1 MAVLVATPQPSPTP
15 AVTPLK
21 VIERVRST
29 PFCTALGDNI
39 KHSIE
44 TLLADDDAFKQAEP
58 LFEQAANDLEF
69 AGDMESSFNDP
80 HPARSHA
87 NARLTFDIAH
97 LRDRATS
104 IVENLKKIDDLL
116 SDAKRFP
123 SAASTDEQRRL
134 LALRDQLL
142 KIAKAQN
149 ETLNVITGTAEEYA
163 MDDLFS
169 RDVSANGALSANG
182 AKSPDAGLFQ
192 GGPMNAPQATPA
204 PGVQTGP
211 ASLNAVGAA
220 AASMTLSGAQLNGQF
235 KDPRLQSLAFNNV
248 LGRIYADY
256 VREEQREQKLEASF
270 TPHLLEAARLCK
282 P

>member
-1 MAVLVATPQPSPTP
+1 MLAALLAVLVATPQPSPTP

-192 GGPMNAPQATPA
+192 GGPMNAPQATP
-204 PGVQTGP
+204 
-211 ASLNAVGAA
+211 GAA